1 MGHTKVKKDAA
12 SELADKMI
20 AALAEQRR
28 RGPDAYPVTVARLA
42 QLADSQTSQN
52 VLLKAINKRKG
63 FLDKVI
69 IAKRLDINSPL
80 ALLDDMQTLAESCQ
94 LMVFLLRSARTP
106 TNQAFSIAE
115 LKNKVTA
122 GLKDAFAAAANRQ
135 IDENRLPEGI
145 AWIFVKRTRRL
156 FFMHDVHPGT
166 QPSSSGLERSISRD
180 GNSVQPGPNFPMT
193 GTDFPEQ
200 FGIAFEKLNRQEGS
214 VNFVSLVELRR
225 ALAAFPRPVFDAE
238 LRKLWSEGRYSLRAA
253 EGRFG
258 ISPEERDAG
267 FLQEGT
273 LLLFVSRNPP

>member
-1 MGHTKVKKDAA
+1 MRITKVKQDPV
-12 SELADKMI
+12 SDLAEKMI

-42 QLADSQTSQN
+42 QLADSQAAQN

-69 IAKRLDINSPL
+69 IAKRRDINSPL
-80 ALLDDMQTLAESCQ
+80 ALLDDMQTLAESSQ
-94 LMVFLLRSARTP
+94 LMSFLLRSARTP

-115 LKNKVTA
+115 LKDKLTA
-122 GLKDAFAAAANRQ
+122 GLKDAFAAAANRR

-156 FFMHDVHPGT
+156 FFMHDVHPRT
-166 QPSSSGLERSISRD
+166 QPSSAGPERSISRD
-180 GNSVQPGPNFPMT
+180 GNSVQSGPNFPMT
-193 GTDFPEQ
+193 ETDFPQQ
-200 FGIAFEKLNRQEGS
+200 FATAFEKLNRQEGS
-214 VNFVSLVELRR
+214 ANFVNLVDLRR
-225 ALAAFPRPVFDAE
+225 MLSAFPRSVFDAE

-258 ISPEERDAG
+258 ISPEEREAG

-273 LLLFVSRNPP
+273 LLLFVSRNPS